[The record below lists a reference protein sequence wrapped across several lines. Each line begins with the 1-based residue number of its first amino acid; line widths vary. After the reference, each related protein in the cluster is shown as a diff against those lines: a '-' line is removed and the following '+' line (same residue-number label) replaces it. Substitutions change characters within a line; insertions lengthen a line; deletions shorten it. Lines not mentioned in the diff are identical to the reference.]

1 MRCSD
6 IKSNSQ
12 SSDRWQ
18 NICETQENRN
28 RGQGANL
35 DNHFILPDRP
45 WSLATKQLT
54 IYMLEMYLRSVLQS
68 YNSGG
73 RDQAHGNFLNQIVE
87 RTGICDNEFPILK
100 GLRPSAQ
107 SWHAEPTL
115 GLRVRMP
122 RITTWF
128 RPARLKPAL
137 YDRAARGQNR
147 VAVQSRWWN
156 RPGVAVWRRQPRAE
170 GLNAVGVSTWNG
182 KWLRPCENPPSGGN
196 EAIDFRRDTVR
207 IRWYC

>member
-12 SSDRWQ
+12 SSGRWQ
-18 NICETQENRN
+18 NICETQENRGN

-87 RTGICDNEFPILK
+87 RTGICDSEFPILK

-122 RITTWF
+122 RTTTWF
-128 RPARLKPAL
+128 RPAMGFMPAMVVRTFRDGTAL
-137 YDRAARGQNR
+137 LFNPLG
-147 VAVQSRWWN
+147 WN
-156 RPGVAVWRRQPRAE
+156 RPGVAVW
-170 GLNAVGVSTWNG
+170 
-182 KWLRPCENPPSGGN
+182 
-196 EAIDFRRDTVR
+196 
-207 IRWYC
+207 